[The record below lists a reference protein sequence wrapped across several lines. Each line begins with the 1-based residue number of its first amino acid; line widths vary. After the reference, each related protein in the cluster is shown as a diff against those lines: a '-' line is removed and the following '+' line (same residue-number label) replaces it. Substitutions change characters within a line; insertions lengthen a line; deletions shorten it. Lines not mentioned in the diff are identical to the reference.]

1 MTYLVQVQ
9 NVLFSEVLV
18 ELLVFFPY
26 VVELPVFVV
35 ALDVLAAL
43 DVLVELVFVAE
54 PDAPVELDALVVP
67 DVPVVFVAAQSFDLL
82 VEVELVFQIYQ
93 HSVELFHLL

>member
-9 NVLFSEVLV
+9 NVLFFEVLV

-35 ALDVLAAL
+35 A
-43 DVLVELVFVAE
+43 
-54 PDAPVELDALVVP
+54 PDDQVVP
-67 DVPVVFVAAQSFDLL
+67 DVLLELVFVAAQSFDLL
-82 VEVELVFQIYQ
+82 VEVELVFQVYQ
-93 HSVELFHLL
+93 HVVELFHLL

>member
-35 ALDVLAAL
+35 APDDQVVP

-54 PDAPVELDALVVP
+54 PDALVALDALVVL
-67 DVPVVFVAAQSFDLL
+67 VFVAAQSFDLL
-82 VEVELVFQIYQ
+82 VEVELIFQVYL
-93 HSVELFHLL
+93 HVLELFHLL